1 MKLKVMW
8 SAAFALV
15 ALWSCSHEG
24 EDVLKGADVVFD
36 AACEPVQVPVRTSL
50 SQNGV
55 SVIWN
60 VGDMISVLDGVS
72 NVAYETSMSGA
83 DVRFLSE
90 TGVADGTSEVYAV
103 YPYAEDNVLSGD
115 GVKVTFP
122 DFQQIHGT
130 GFASGSNLAV
140 AYSDG
145 VTAETPLQFRN
156 VCAFIRYSV
165 SSDEGASQV
174 VVKGVRNEHMAGR
187 VTVAFGED
195 GTPVVK
201 DVENASSQIVL
212 ADEDDMDGTYLIPV
226 LPVTLGSGYIVL
238 FRNADGM
245 VARADRSMESVPLSR
260 NQIFD
265 LGTVENLQ
273 WKYAP
278 QVRMLTL
285 DSDMAAFT
293 WSIHNW
299 GDTAADLAGD
309 YTLTLYSDPSL
320 TSVLETCQWKDIAA
334 DASETMVSFRNLK
347 PSTDYWFVVTDNDT
361 RISSDVF
368 AFRTIDEGLISNAPV
383 VSIDKYLLT
392 GVDISWTCR
401 AVADGFIIKLDG
413 EKVAEVGPDVFEYT
427 LTDLAFGT
435 DYTVTVTAVFGTG
448 REETSEPLVV
458 SMGSIPAPVLTVG
471 HTVLWSEAWLTWKC
485 PAESLTFRIYVN
497 DVCVGETDSME
508 YHITDLVPGS
518 DNVVKVSSVFNG
530 EESYSNVERVTTPGI
545 WQITKNI
552 GPTSVSVGFEN
563 VYGSQTNNSPL
574 FYVELYDT
582 DDLSSSPQPVYSTY
596 VLDAHLQSPGSPF
609 VASKVLSNDS
619 KQSSVPTGLAFGGL
633 EPGRSYWFR
642 IRYADTYTYKS
653 YVSSTAVDATTSTPA
668 GASEFSTLV
677 ELKTGRTH
685 EMEQDEVLFQGFDGI
700 TLMADMVNAVPGL
713 LPAVKADASVG
724 MGKLTGKLA
733 KEWTGAWSFSV
744 LRTVLNASQF
754 AQLGGK
760 VQQNSNNHGG
770 PFVLN
775 NTNAN
780 ATVTTPAFCKGAKM
794 YEFTSDWSGMEGWYF
809 SNGTWPSQGCVQ
821 LGSYY
826 NSSESK
832 DQRLGFI
839 ATPELS
845 SDKLGNVAKA
855 CKVTFKALAIQ
866 GRGVTLKVG
875 HYNGSTWAEPIS
887 RSICNSAGLITDASE
902 WSAGS
907 DAHRWYDYEVDL
919 DLKNGDIVVFA
930 TDVDNKNGTVMIDD
944 ISIKIK

>member
-36 AACEPVQVPVRTSL
+36 AACEPVQVPVKTSL

-72 NVAYETSMSGA
+72 NVAYETSMSGT
-83 DVRFLSE
+83 DVRFASE

-103 YPYAEDNVLSGD
+103 YPYAEDNVLTGG

-122 DFQQIHGT
+122 DFQQIHGA
-130 GFASGSNLAV
+130 GFASGANLAV

-145 VTAETPLQFRN
+145 IAAETPLQFRN

-165 SSDEGASQV
+165 SSEEGASQV
-174 VVKGVRNEHMAGR
+174 VVKGVRNEHMAG
-187 VTVAFGED
+187 TVSIAFGED
-195 GTPVVK
+195 GIPVVK
-201 DVENASSQIVL
+201 DVENASSQVIL
-212 ADEDDMDGTYLIPV
+212 ADEDVMDGTYMIPV
-226 LPVTLGSGYIVL
+226 LPVTLESGYIVL

-245 VARADRSMESVPLSR
+245 VAKTGLSMESVPLSR
-260 NQIFD
+260 NQVFD

-278 QVRMLTL
+278 QVRMLAL
-285 DSDMAAFT
+285 DSDMTAFT
-293 WSIHNW
+293 WSISNW
-299 GDTAADLAGD
+299 GDMAADVAGD
-309 YTLTLYSDPSL
+309 YTLTLYSDESL
-320 TSVLETCQWKDIAA
+320 TSVLETLQWKDIAA
-334 DASETMVSFRNLK
+334 DASETMVSFSNLE

-361 RISSDVF
+361 GISSDVV
-368 AFRTIDEGLISNAPV
+368 AFRTIDEGLISNAPI

-392 GVDISWTCR
+392 GADISWTCR
-401 AVADGFIIKLDG
+401 AVAERFVIRLDG
-413 EKVAEVGPDVFEYT
+413 EIVAEVGADVFEYT

-448 REETSEPLVV
+448 REETSEPLLI

-471 HTVLWSEAWLTWKC
+471 NTVLWSEAWISWKC
-485 PAESLTFRIYVN
+485 PAESLTYKIYVD
-497 DVCVGETDSME
+497 DVCVAETDQME
-508 YHITDLVPGS
+508 YHLTTLVPGATH
-518 DNVVKVSSVFNG
+518 NVKVSSVFNG
-530 EESYSNVERVTTPGI
+530 EESYSDMETISTPGI
-545 WQITKNI
+545 WQITKNT

-609 VASKVLSNDS
+609 VASKVLSNAS
-619 KQSSVPTGLAFGGL
+619 SQSSVSTGLAFGGL

-642 IRYADTYTYKS
+642 IRYADTYTYMS
-653 YVSSTAVDATTSTPA
+653 YVSSSAVEATTRTPA

-677 ELKTGRTH
+677 ELRTDEAH
-685 EMEQDEVLFQGFDGI
+685 EMEPGEVLFQGFDGI
-700 TLMADMVNAVPGL
+700 TMMADMVNAVPGL

-733 KEWTGAWSFSV
+733 KEWTGGWSFSV

-760 VQQNSNNHGG
+760 VQQNKNNHKG

-775 NTNAN
+775 NTNSN
-780 ATVTTPAFCKGAKM
+780 ATITSPVFCKGAKM

-809 SNGTWPSQGCVQ
+809 SNGTWPSQGYVQ

-826 NSSESK
+826 NASENK
-832 DQRLGFI
+832 DQRFGFI
-839 ATPELS
+839 ATPPLS
-845 SDKLGNVAKA
+845 SVGDDARN
-855 CKVTFKALAIQ
+855 CMITFKALVIQ
-866 GRGVTLKVG
+866 GRSMTLKVG
-875 HYNGSTWAEPIS
+875 HYDGASWADPLDVQIE
-887 RSICNSAGLITDASE
+887 NSAQLKTDASE
-902 WSAGS
+902 WSAAS
-907 DAHRWYDYEVDL
+907 DTHRWYDYEVDMN
-919 DLKNGDIVVFA
+919 LKNGDIVVFA
-930 TDVDNKNGTVMIDD
+930 TDVDNKNGTVVIDD